1 MMSTTRRFFLTG
13 LAAGAGSILFSG
25 CQTPRFGVEDI
36 SCDTKLITKLSA
48 LDLSSLFSGI
58 AEEICTYYGGSCT
71 KGSLA
76 APKGVAPIMVTDFVE
91 LESLQSDKSGLLMGE
106 LMRAYLMKNCCRTVI
121 QAEVGKDIRINDKGT
136 VSLTRQPNQLMKSEL
151 DVREIVIGTYHNFTD
166 KLVINVKIIDIQTQ
180 AIKQSVVKELKFSC
194 SNRTLKTQ
202 GVLFK

>member
-1 MMSTTRRFFLTG
+1 MLTTRRFFLTG
-13 LAAGAGSILFSG
+13 LAAGAGSILLAG
-25 CQTPRFGVEDI
+25 CQTPRFGGEDTN
-36 SCDTKLITKLSA
+36 CDTKLITKLSA
-48 LDLSSLFSGI
+48 IDLSALFSGI
-58 AEEICTYYGGSCT
+58 AEEICTYYAGSCA
-71 KGSLA
+71 KGSLTP
-76 APKGVAPIMVTDFVE
+76 PKGVPAIMVTDFVE

-106 LMRAYLMKNCCRTVI
+106 LMRSYLMKNCCRTVI

-151 DVREIVIGTYHNFTD
+151 EIRDIVIGTYHNFTD